1 MRVVSAES
9 TELFVGPSD
18 APLQLVRVAVTG
30 CTEPAPIRIH
40 GDGLAGEAAARPG
53 DDVIEVA
60 VAVESPV
67 VGERR
72 TARVHTPDGPSLAF
86 EFTVAE
92 PARPTASSWCARI
105 WRWRAA
111 SPSTSSC

>member
-72 TARVHTPDGPSLAF
+72 TARVHTPEVRAWRSSSPWPS
-86 EFTVAE
+86 
-92 PARPTASSWCARI
+92 PAGRCS
-105 WRWRAA
+105 
-111 SPSTSSC
+111 

>member
-72 TARVHTPDGPSLAF
+72 TRGYTPPMVRAWRSSSPWPS
-86 EFTVAE
+86 
-92 PARPTASSWCARI
+92 PAGRCS
-105 WRWRAA
+105 
-111 SPSTSSC
+111 